1 MLHFHV
7 LIIENVLAT
16 LLVSTRT
23 VVANISSGLCDK
35 TMLATVSSDGC
46 IRTVV
51 ANIGSDF
58 CNETMFGTVG
68 SDICNRTSVANI
80 SFGVRAHSNFT
91 VSFV

>member
-35 TMLATVSSDGC
+35 TMFA
-46 IRTVV
+46 
-51 ANIGSDF
+51 
-58 CNETMFGTVG
+58 TVG

-91 VSFV
+91 VSFVSGIQKVQFNIYFFRLLFCLIS